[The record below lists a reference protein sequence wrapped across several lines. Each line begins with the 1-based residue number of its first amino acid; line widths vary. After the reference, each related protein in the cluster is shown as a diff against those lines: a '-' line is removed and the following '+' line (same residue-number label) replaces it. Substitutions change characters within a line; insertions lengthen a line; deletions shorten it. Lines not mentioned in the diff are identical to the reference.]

1 MNQCLRCR
9 KPCEAS
15 SVFCDACRA
24 LLRTQLWQEAN
35 THSEA
40 AFSTL
45 PVVAMSPED
54 EQEQLWVNSN
64 SDPLE
69 RITSPHPI
77 VKSEMAPAPQTPQP
91 IEPYENMVE
100 QAVSRLNEAA
110 QHIEQVEQAQHGSR
124 RGVRVPRASR
134 LAPLPDISSEIRR
147 ESTPMPS
154 VLQSQQ
160 SEPVGD
166 LEDLGQRMPDLWP
179 WLQDADQDEND
190 NDNWAN
196 HTDPLMA
203 RHFPNSAEIARIEEE
218 DMRRAIAEGA
228 VTMSLLPSSKK
239 KKTHQIRLVF
249 AILATLA
256 LIALIAD
263 SSLIAFVLL
272 HSHRGTPVVNGVPT
286 LTLSSNEASL
296 GQTILLHINHFS
308 PNTHVFITHDIE
320 IPVQLTSGTA
330 IVNAGAS
337 GSTSVSMLV
346 DNSWGPG
353 FHTIDAED
361 SLTRYTASATLQI
374 IGAGTTAPS
383 HLILDKSTIDL
394 GADIEGANT
403 IQPLS
408 LHNSGGGSISW
419 SASTNQP
426 WLLVSP
432 ASGVFSVNQTI
443 EIAGE
448 RANLKPGEYQ
458 GIITISSNVGTAQ
471 HIQIT
476 MTVWAFPPN
485 ASVLQVTPAL
495 LSFTALDG
503 GANPNAQLLMISNP
517 GSQPLHWSLA
527 SNTSFMLASQILLMQ
542 SQDASTAWL
551 STDQTSGIVVPHGT
565 TYIQVYAQSRNLLPG
580 VYTDT
585 LVFNGNGSADKPQS
599 VSASLT
605 VQPNCGLVLSTGY
618 MSFTGVS
625 GQGNPSNGSL
635 SLSATPSCSGTV
647 SWNAVS
653 YANWLTSTPAS
664 GQLQGNSHTVTAVS
678 VNMTNLKPGTYTS
691 SIAFS
696 SKQSTQTLMVQL
708 IVQPPPSPTTP
719 IMAASPL
726 NLSFSTTLGMPNPP
740 GQVVTI
746 SNTGGGTLFWNQ
758 NVQILGTQWLWATPK
773 GGTIVPNRTAA
784 LTIGVDTTN
793 LTPNTYVGQVILNGT
808 DSKGNVA
815 SGSPQT
821 IMVTLVVLPACTLA
835 QPSSSSLAFS
845 AIAGGNNPSPQTEM
859 ITVSGNCAWPV
870 TWQAQTV
877 GSSSWLT
884 LSPSSGVLTA
894 SGQSAT
900 LTVSVNIAGLAPGN
914 YSATVAISAIDS
926 NNVPAQGSP
935 QTFAVALTV
944 LPPCTLQLSN
954 TNFAFS
960 VGQGQPTP
968 TPQTL
973 SFSESGTCARP
984 VNWTAAG
991 DPNSKAWLSISPTSG
1006 SDNGAGASINVGIS
1020 STNMNL
1026 GTYTGSITLT
1036 ATDSNG
1042 APVQGSP
1049 QTITVTLTITG
1060 FSISGTVMAC
1070 TSNPCISSNPLPG
1083 ATLILTANSSGTQLG
1098 IAVADGS
1105 GNYVFNDNI
1114 PSGSYTIAAS
1124 GNVGPTIYNGNISI
1138 NVMGNL
1144 TNVIVDVYPV

>member
-1 MNQCLRCR
+1 M
-9 KPCEAS
+9 
-15 SVFCDACRA
+15 
-24 LLRTQLWQEAN
+24 RTQLWQEAD
-35 THSEA
+35 TRSEA

-77 VKSEMAPAPQTPQP
+77 VKSEIASAPQTPQP
-91 IEPYENMVE
+91 VAPYENMVE

-110 QHIEQVEQAQHGSR
+110 QRIEQVDQAQHGSR

-228 VTMSLLPSSKK
+228 VTMSLLPGSKK

-249 AILATLA
+249 AVLATLA

-330 IVNAGAS
+330 IVNTGAS

-374 IGAGTTAPS
+374 GGSGPTPPS
-383 HLILDKSTIDL
+383 HLELSTNSIDL
-394 GADIEGANT
+394 GQDIVGANT
-403 IQPLS
+403 LQQLK
-408 LHNSGGGSISW
+408 LQNSGGGSITW

-426 WLLVSP
+426 WLLLSP
-432 ASGVFSVNQTI
+432 TTGAFSTNQTI

-448 RANLKPGEYQ
+448 RANLKPGEYS
-458 GIITISSNVGTAQ
+458 GTITISSNVGAAQ
-471 HIQIT
+471 QIKVS
-476 MTVWAFPPN
+476 MNVEPLPFNMP
-485 ASVLQVTPAL
+485 VLQVTPAL

-551 STDQTSGIVVPHGT
+551 STDQASGTVEPHGT
-565 TYIQVYAQSRNLLPG
+565 MYIQVYAQSRNLLPG

-585 LVFNGNGSADKPQS
+585 LSFNGNGAADKAQS

-635 SLSATPSCSGTV
+635 NLSITPSCSGTV

-653 YANWLTSTPAS
+653 YASWLTNTPAS
-664 GQLQGNSHTVTAVS
+664 GQLQGNNHTVTAVS

-726 NLSFSTTLGMPNPP
+726 NLSFSTTQGMPNPP

-746 SNTGGGTLFWNQ
+746 SNTGGGALFWNTQ
-758 NVQILGTQWLWATPK
+758 VQGLASTWLWATPK
-773 GGTIVPNRTAA
+773 GGTIAPNQTAP
-784 LTIGVDTTN
+784 LTIGVDTST

-808 DSKGNVA
+808 DKNNKVA
-815 SGSPQT
+815 PGSPQT

-835 QPSSSSLAFS
+835 QPSSSSLAFN
-845 AIAGGNNPSPQTEM
+845 AIAGGTNPSPQTET

-884 LSPSSGVLTA
+884 LSPTSGVLTA

-900 LTVSVNIAGLAPGN
+900 LTVSVNIAGLAPAN
-914 YSATVAISAIDS
+914 YNATVAISAIDS
-926 NNVPAQGSP
+926 GNVPAQGSP

-960 VGQGQPTP
+960 VGQGQPAP

-973 SFSESGTCARP
+973 SFSENGSCARP

-991 DPNSKAWLSISPTSG
+991 DPNSSAWLSLSPTSG
-1006 SDNGAGASINVGIS
+1006 SDNGSGASISVGIS

-1070 TSNPCISSNPLPG
+1070 TSNPCTSSNPLPG
-1083 ATLILTANSSGTQLG
+1083 ATLILTANSSGTRLG

-1105 GNYVFNDNI
+1105 GNYAFNDNI
-1114 PSGSYTIAAS
+1114 PSGSYTITAS
-1124 GNVGPTIYNGNISI
+1124 GTVGSTIYNGNISI